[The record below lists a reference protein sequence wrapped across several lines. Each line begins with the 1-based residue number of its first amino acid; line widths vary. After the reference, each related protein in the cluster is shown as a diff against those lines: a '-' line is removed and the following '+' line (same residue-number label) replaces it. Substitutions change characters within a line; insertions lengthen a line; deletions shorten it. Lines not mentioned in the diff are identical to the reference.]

1 MFRLS
6 GGGRVEGGR
15 ESCFSG
21 PRNASPQ
28 EISPS
33 NYRAGERQ
41 LFVLPFITLIDKTE
55 LGWSHLMGVGGAGRA
70 GMN

>member
-1 MFRLS
+1 MCVRES
-6 GGGRVEGGR
+6 

-28 EISPS
+28 EITPS
-33 NYRAGERQ
+33 NYRVGERQ

-55 LGWSHLMGVGGAGRA
+55 LGWSLLMGGEEEQTGLG
-70 GMN
+70 